1 MNIAIIHD
9 YITCFG
15 GAEKTFKALIKMF
28 PQAEVYTLFYDPKI
42 KEKFFPK
49 IEIKTSFLQKFPA
62 VLRKKYQLLLP
73 FLPVAAETLDFREFD
88 LVISSSFSWAK
99 GIITRP
105 KTKHV
110 SYCYSPNRYLW
121 LRENNNKSFLWRN
134 LLSKILLHYAR
145 IWDRQASERVD
156 YFVACSKTVKQRIKK
171 YYKRDSTVIYPPVQ
185 IPHLSLALLQANV
198 RPARRSP
205 ALPAGRFSKGGQ
217 ADSKPKKE
225 FYLIVS
231 QLRKYKRIDL
241 AIKAFNKLGLNL
253 VIIGEGPE
261 KKKLKKLAKK
271 NVKFLG
277 WQPSRVVNKYYKN
290 CTAFIFPGE
299 DDFGIAPVEAMSWGK
314 PVLAFRKG
322 GAIETVIE
330 GKTGEFFKVQHP
342 AVLADGIRRL
352 RGNLAYRQAGL
363 SKYNPKLIRKQAE
376 KFSQERFEKEFKKF
390 IGSHV

>member
-1 MNIAIIHD
+1 MRVALIHD

-15 GAEKTFKALIKMF
+15 GAEKTFKALVKIF
-28 PQAEVYTLFYDPKI
+28 PQAKVYTLFYDPRI

-73 FLPVAAETLDFREFD
+73 FLPIAAETLDFREFD
-88 LVISSSFSWAK
+88 IVISSSFSWAK

-105 KTKHV
+105 RTKHI

-134 LLSKILLHYAR
+134 LLSKILIHYSR

-185 IPHLSLALLQANV
+185 ISSSGFLA
-198 RPARRSP
+198 SP
-205 ALPAGRFSKGGQ
+205 AGGQ
-217 ADSKPKKE
+217 IPDSKPKKE

-241 AIKAFNKLGLNL
+241 AVKAFNKLGLNL
-253 VIIGEGPE
+253 VIIGEGLE

-277 WQPSRVVNKYYKN
+277 WQPSRVVDKYYKN
-290 CTAFIFPGE
+290 CAAFIFPGE

-330 GKTGEFFKVQHP
+330 GKTGEFFEVQHP

-352 RGNLAYRQAGL
+352 RGNL
-363 SKYNPKLIRKQAE
+363 SKYNSKLIRKQAE
-376 KFSQERFEKEFKKF
+376 KFSQERFEKKFKSF
-390 IGSHV
+390 IKKAMLEVEPPT